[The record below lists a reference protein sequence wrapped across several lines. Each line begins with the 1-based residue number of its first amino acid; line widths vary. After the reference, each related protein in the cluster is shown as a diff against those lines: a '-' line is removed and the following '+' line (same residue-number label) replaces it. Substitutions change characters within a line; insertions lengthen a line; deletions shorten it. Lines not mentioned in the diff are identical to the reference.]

1 MKKIIIFIGPPG
13 SGKGTQ
19 AKRLVTKY
27 GYGHIS
33 TGDLLR
39 ALQQEQNVAP
49 KIAAALEGMKQG
61 ELVTDWLIFELVF
74 AEIKKCIT
82 AGRGVVLDG
91 AIRTPAQA
99 QGYQDFFAREGL
111 LHEVVAIEIKL
122 SDEVAMG
129 RVFKRKICSKCGE
142 IYPSAT
148 SSVIPE
154 ACTKCGGKLIVRA
167 DDNEEI
173 LRNRFK
179 TQGESANA
187 PLRTFY
193 TDHKLLH
200 TVDGESVVEKVEH
213 DIDHIL
219 QAP

>member
-19 AKRLVTKY
+19 DKRLVTKY

-39 ALQQEQNVAP
+39 ALQQQQHVDLRVAN
-49 KIAAALEGMKQG
+49 ALEGMKKG
-61 ELVTDWLIFELVF
+61 ELVPDWLIFDLVF
-74 AEIKKCIT
+74 AEIKKCII
-82 AGRGVVLDG
+82 AGQGAVLDG
-91 AIRTPAQA
+91 AIRTLAQA
-99 QGYQDFFAREGL
+99 QGYHDFFVREGL
-111 LHEVVAIEIKL
+111 LDEVMAIEIKL

-142 IYPSAT
+142 IYPSTT

-154 ACTKCGGKLIVRA
+154 TCTKCGGKLIVRA

-193 TDHKLLH
+193 TNHKLLH
-200 TVDGESVVEKVEH
+200 TVDGESAVEKVER
-213 DIDHIL
+213 DIDQIL
-219 QAP
+219 QTP

>member
-39 ALQQEQNVAP
+39 ALQQQQHVAPNVAT
-49 KIAAALEGMKQG
+49 ALEGMKQG
-61 ELVTDWLIFELVF
+61 ELVPDWLIFELVF
-74 AEIKKCIT
+74 AEIKKCFA

-111 LHEVVAIEIKL
+111 LNEVVAIEIKL

-129 RVFKRKICSKCGE
+129 RVFKRKICSECGE

-148 SSVIPE
+148 NAAIPE
-154 ACTKCGGKLIVRA
+154 MCTKCGGKLMVRP

-200 TVDGESVVEKVEH
+200 TVDGQSAVEKVER
-213 DIDHIL
+213 DIDNIL
-219 QAP
+219 QTP

>member
-1 MKKIIIFIGPPG
+1 MKKVVIFIGPPG

-27 GYGHIS
+27 GYAHIS

-39 ALQQEQNVAP
+39 TLQQQQNVEPRIAEALQ
-49 KIAAALEGMKQG
+49 GMKKG
-61 ELVTDWLIFELVF
+61 DLVPDWLIFDLVF

-82 AGRGVVLDG
+82 AGRSVVLDG

-99 QGYQDFFAREGL
+99 KGYHDFFVREGL
-111 LHEVVAIEIKL
+111 LDEVMAIEIKL
-122 SDEVAMG
+122 SDEMAMG

-148 SSVIPE
+148 SAVIPQVC
-154 ACTKCGGKLIVRA
+154 ARCGGKLIVRP

-179 TQGESANA
+179 TQGETANA
-187 PLRTFY
+187 PLRDFY
-193 TDHKLLH
+193 TSHSMLH
-200 TVDGESVVEKVEH
+200 TVDGESVVEKVEQ
-213 DIDHIL
+213 DIDRVL
-219 QAP
+219 QIP